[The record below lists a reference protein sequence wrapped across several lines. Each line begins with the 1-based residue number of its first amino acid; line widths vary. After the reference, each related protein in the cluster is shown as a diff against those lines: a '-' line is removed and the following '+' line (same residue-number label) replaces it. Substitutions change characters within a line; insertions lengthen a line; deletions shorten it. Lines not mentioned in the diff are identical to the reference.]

1 MMRWMNEWVNRSIVL
16 SIIIGLLG
24 ALTSIG
30 MFSLSGLMLSKSVL
44 NVPLYT
50 LIVLV
55 ATIKLFGVV
64 RAICKY
70 FERLIS
76 HEATFEMLK
85 NIRVS
90 TVRTLLENF
99 EHIQSDYKLSDV
111 LNRTVNNIEKLQNK
125 LLRVI
130 YPPIIALLT
139 TLTVILIYIQYSM
152 YAVIVIAI
160 TMMIMIIVL
169 PNIFAKQLEVVVQ
182 NKYEATARYENK
194 LMDYQLHRETIQIFD
209 EHHRFEQQLNQLQEQ
224 MEASIAKENKVIT
237 MYDFLLNAIAMT
249 AIFLTLTAML
259 ADPSLTR
266 MMYLSLVMV
275 TITLF
280 EMSIPMVHYPYHKAE
295 SKRAEDEISQLDYV
309 KVKKIN
315 TAFESLRLNNVSV
328 KKKGLIL
335 DGIDLEVTKGQ
346 RIGIAGRSGS
356 GKTTLAHTILGL
368 NQLDGTYRLNDE
380 PIALPVDM
388 LSMWNIATQD
398 NHFIE
403 GTIAENMFISV
414 SDEKLEEL
422 LLHFNLPFK
431 AQSAVEAF
439 GENLSGGEKKRLHF
453 IRMILRN
460 KPLWLLD
467 EPFNGV
473 DNENIEI
480 MMSYLKRN
488 KITLILISHDT
499 ELLQEMDEIIV
510 MDAGK
515 IVERGTFQQLYKNKS
530 TLFNALSEV

>member
-1 MMRWMNEWVNRSIVL
+1 MMRWMNEWVNKSIIL

-44 NVPLYT
+44 DVPLYT

-85 NIRVS
+85 DIRVR
-90 TVRTLLENF
+90 TVGILLENF

-130 YPPIIALLT
+130 YPPIIAILT
-139 TLTVILIYIQYSM
+139 TLTVILVYIQYSL
-152 YAVIVIAI
+152 YAVIVIGIA
-160 TMMIMIIVL
+160 MLIMIIVL
-169 PNIFAKQLEVVVQ
+169 PNIFARQLEVVVH
-182 NKYEATARYENK
+182 NKYESTAKYENK

-209 EHHRFEQQLNQLQEQ
+209 EDHRFEQQLNKLQDH
-224 MEASIAKENKVIT
+224 MEASIARENKVIT
-237 MYDFLLNAIAMT
+237 LYDFLLNAISMT
-249 AIFLTLTAML
+249 AIFLTIAIML
-259 ADPSLTR
+259 IDPSLNM
-266 MMYLSLVMV
+266 MMYLSLVMI

-295 SKRAEDEISQLDYV
+295 SDRAENEISELTYND
-309 KVKKIN
+309 VKKIN
-315 TAFESLRLNNVSV
+315 LPFESLELCDVSV
-328 KKKGLIL
+328 KKKNMIL
-335 DGIDLEVTKGQ
+335 DTINLKVTKGQ
-346 RIGIAGRSGS
+346 KIGIAGRSGS
-356 GKTTLAHTILGL
+356 GKTTLVHTILGL
-368 NQLDGTYRLNDE
+368 NQIEGNYMLNGDSLQ
-380 PIALPVDM
+380 LPVDM

-398 NHFIE
+398 THFIE
-403 GTIAENMFISV
+403 GTISENMFVSV
-414 SDEKLEEL
+414 ADKELEEL

-431 AQSAVEAF
+431 AQSTVEAF
-439 GENLSGGEKKRLHF
+439 GSNLSGGEKKRLHF

-460 KPLWLLD
+460 KALWLMD

-488 KITLILISHDT
+488 QITLILISHDT
-499 ELLQEMDEIIV
+499 ELLETMDEILV

-515 IVERGTFQQLYKNKS
+515 IVERGTFQQLYKNNS